1 MTQKSKGNRFLNG
14 VLLVTVAT
22 FIGKVLSA
30 LYRVP
35 YQNMTG
41 DLGYYVYQQVYPF
54 YGAAMVVSLYGFPV
68 VIAKMVTEA
77 ELKNGDKEALETALA
92 SFVLLS
98 IFHFVLFFV
107 LFFSAPIIANWMG
120 DVKLTTPLQI
130 ISVVFLFVPFF
141 SSMRGFFQ
149 GIGDMHSTAV
159 SHLTEQF
166 VRVACILSF
175 AAFVVYAGKDAY
187 AAGIGAALG
196 SILGSG
202 AGVLYLSYRVFR
214 SRPSFVSL
222 SFQRVKNRVREMT
235 TTLFVQGFLIAMTSM
250 MFILYQMVDAFTLP
264 RLLQA
269 SGLGAL
275 DAKELKGVFDR
286 GQPLLQ
292 FGTVIASTFA
302 MVIVPLIHRE
312 ITENNVARSRYF
324 GGLAVRVA
332 LLIGAAAAIGLCLIA
347 EPVNMMLF
355 ENKEGTIF
363 IRILAFSLIA
373 SGVITTTSAVMQGHN
388 DFVRPAFFLL
398 LGLLV
403 KAVGNTLFIPL
414 SGGVGAA
421 IATVIGFVVTAG
433 SNVYVIYHKNWMD
446 FPPLR
451 WLWKM
456 GKALFFMGIF
466 VYGLLTL
473 LEWIVP
479 DGRVGATIISL
490 VVASIG
496 AWMFLQFTIQF
507 SLFTKEERVRLPLL
521 SQMERYIRRKES

>member
-1 MTQKSKGNRFLNG
+1 MTRKSKGNRFING
-14 VLLVTVAT
+14 VLFVTVAT
-22 FIGKVLSA
+22 FLGKILSA

-68 VIAKMVTEA
+68 VIAKMVAEA
-77 ELKNGDKEALETALA
+77 ELKHGDKGGKETALA
-92 SFVLLS
+92 SFLLLS
-98 IFHFVLFFV
+98 LFHVVLFFI
-107 LFFSAPIIANWMG
+107 LFFSAPIIASWMG

-149 GIGDMHSTAV
+149 GMDDMHSTAL

-166 VRVACILSF
+166 VRVACILFF
-175 AAFVVYAGKDAY
+175 AAFVVYTGRDAY

-202 AGVLYLSYRVFR
+202 AGVFYLSYRVFR
-214 SRPSFVSL
+214 LRLQIFSL
-222 SFQRVKNRVREMT
+222 SFQRIKKRMQEMS
-235 TTLFVQGFLIAMTSM
+235 TTLFAQGFLIAITSM
-250 MFILYQMVDAFTLP
+250 LFILYQMVDAFTLP
-264 RLLQA
+264 RLLEA
-269 SGLGAL
+269 SGVGAVE
-275 DAKELKGVFDR
+275 AKELKGVFDR
-286 GQPLLQ
+286 SQPLLQ

-312 ITENNVARSRYF
+312 MMKKNVARSRYL

-355 ENKEGTIF
+355 ENDEGTKF

-373 SGVITTTSAVMQGHN
+373 SGVITTTSAVMQGHD

-403 KAVGNTLFIPL
+403 KAFGNIFFIPL

-421 IATVIGFVVTAG
+421 IATVLGLVVTAT
-433 SNVYVIYHKNWMD
+433 SNVYVIYRSEWMD
-446 FPPLR
+446 FPSAS

-466 VYGLLTL
+466 VYSFLTL
-473 LEWIVP
+473 FEWIVP
-479 DGRVGATIISL
+479 DGRIGVTIISL
-490 VVASIG
+490 VVASMG
-496 AWMFLQFTIQF
+496 SLLFLRFTLQF
-507 SLFTKEERVRLPLL
+507 SLFTKEERAYFPLL
-521 SQMERYIRRKES
+521 SKMERYIWRKES